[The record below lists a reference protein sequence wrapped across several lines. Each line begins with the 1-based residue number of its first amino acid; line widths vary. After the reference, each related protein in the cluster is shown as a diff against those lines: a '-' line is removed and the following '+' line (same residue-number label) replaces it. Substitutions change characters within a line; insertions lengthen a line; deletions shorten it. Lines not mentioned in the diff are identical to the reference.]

1 MKTLNFSDGLEE
13 YRLNDRV
20 SVHFNPTDVGFLEK
34 LTETYEKL
42 DALQEELNAAR
53 STLTE
58 AEVFSF
64 ARGQDAKMRTVLD
77 SLFDKPICDVL
88 FGPLNLYASA
98 GGFPVWA
105 NFMIAI
111 TDEVKAAMK
120 GELAAREKRIAKYTE
135 KYTADNKKGSPVTP
149 R

>member
-20 SVHFNPTDVGFLEK
+20 SVRFNPTDVGFLEK

-42 DALQEELNAAR
+42 DALQEELNSAR

-58 AEVFSF
+58 AEVFPF

-77 SLFDKPICDVL
+77 ALFDKPICDVL

-135 KYTADNKKGSPVTP
+135 KYTADNKKRGAL
-149 R
+149 